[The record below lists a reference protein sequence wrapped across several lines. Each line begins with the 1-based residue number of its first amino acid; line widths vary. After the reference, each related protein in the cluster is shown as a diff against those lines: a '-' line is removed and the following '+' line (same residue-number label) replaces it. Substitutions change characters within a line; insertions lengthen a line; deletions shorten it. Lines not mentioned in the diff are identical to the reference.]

1 VISKIIDHGM
11 DIEDAINTV
20 RMHDDFGTL
29 ILENRVDEQVYRQL
43 EAMGHK
49 LNTSERFLLFPCI
62 QAVMRL
68 EDGTLRGSA
77 DPRRDGY
84 ALGY

>member
-1 VISKIIDHGM
+1 M
-11 DIEDAINTV
+11 DIEEAIDAV

-29 ILENRVDEQVYRQL
+29 ILENRVSDEVKTQL
-43 EAMGHK
+43 EALGHK
-49 LNTSERFLLFPCI
+49 LNTNERFFTFPCV

-68 EDGTLRGSA
+68 PDGTLRGSA

>member
-1 VISKIIDHGM
+1 
-11 DIEDAINTV
+11 
-20 RMHDDFGTL
+20 MHDDFGTL
-29 ILENRVDEQVYRQL
+29 ILEHRVSDEVISEL

-49 LNTSERFLLFPCI
+49 MSTSERFLLFPCV
-62 QAVMRL
+62 QAAMRL

-84 ALGY
+84 AQAF